1 MGEIVKFISEFF
13 EKIKNKKVFAWIII
27 IFLILVIILY
37 PIIDANFLYYER
49 TKKRIDIIE
58 NITKLNINE
67 IEKNDVLKGEYES
80 ILIDISNQKEKN
92 INSIIRTECTLT
104 ENIIKSLCSSW
115 IFILLSIVVLFS
127 KDKKTSK
134 INWKNNI
141 LTCIFCIII
150 SAILIAVSIY
160 IPIII
165 NLGIT
170 CVLIESI
177 LLYLAYTISKFEN
190 RK

>member
-1 MGEIVKFISEFF
+1 MGEIFKLISEFF
-13 EKIKNKKVFAWIII
+13 EKIKNKKVFAWIMII
-27 IFLILVIILY
+27 LLIVVIILY

-49 TKKRIDIIE
+49 TQKRIDIIE

-80 ILIDISNQKEKN
+80 ILSDISNQKEKN

-115 IFILLSIVVLFS
+115 IFIFLSIVVLFS

-141 LTCIFCIII
+141 LTCIACIII

-170 CVLIESI
+170 CILIESI
-177 LLYLAYTISKFEN
+177 LIYLAYTISKFGN

>member
-37 PIIDANFLYYER
+37 QIIDANFLYYER

-141 LTCIFCIII
+141 LTCIFAL
-150 SAILIAVSIY
+150 SY
-160 IPIII
+160 QQ
-165 NLGIT
+165 
-170 CVLIESI
+170 
-177 LLYLAYTISKFEN
+177 Y
-190 RK
+190 